1 METAPQFTVS
11 GDPYR
16 QGLPVAPGSTGPL
29 PRPGPSSGAPSTRP
43 AHGRPLLGL
52 RVPLVLRAV
61 RRSTHTHTHTHTH
74 MYSRVTAQ
82 DPSSA
87 FSWVNLCLTRRSLFH
102 CMRPGNRKVADR
114 PLPQSVPPREA
125 PQPHPSPPAGAQS
138 WQTGKGL
145 GHWRDDV
152 PPRPGG
158 GTGPTPGPSCP
169 SLLTARSRHPATPGA
184 TLPKLACPRRSDQA
198 HLGLAQADLGLSPLG
213 TRCRV
218 FTGSVHPDDGQSSTV
233 RPGVTGLV

>member
-1 METAPQFTVS
+1 MTHTDKVCLS
-11 GDPYR
+11 L
-16 QGLPVAPGSTGPL
+16 QGLPGLFPDLVRARGP
-29 PRPGPSSGAPSTRP
+29 P
-43 AHGRPLLGL
+43 AHAQHMAALSRASGSPSCSGL
-52 RVPLVLRAV
+52 SDAA
-61 RRSTHTHTHTHTH
+61 HTHTHTHTH